1 VFLPTPSPSSPQKKY
16 CVRILKKIETLTLKA
31 VTYRRQ
37 AGLPDLDAFVDLRES
52 STRLHH
58 EGEKTGIAPKDLI

>member
-1 VFLPTPSPSSPQKKY
+1 MVFLPTPSPPSPPKKY
-16 CVRILKKIETLTLKA
+16 CVRIFKKIETLTLKV

-37 AGLPDLDAFVDLRES
+37 AGLPNLDAFADLRES

-58 EGEKTGIAPKDLI
+58 EGEKNLRKLE